1 MTKIEPGW
9 YPDPAAPT
17 TQRYWDGEQW
27 IGKAVGIDQ
36 TPPETPEPLPPPEPV
51 EEPQRPTE
59 PEQSAPPQFN
69 PLFGAPPIGAKF
81 DEIMAGRELAHP
93 GLRFVARIIDT
104 IVVALLN
111 VLVNGWFIY
120 QYVLETAP
128 TVRKVMA
135 DPSIDPT
142 SVQFSD
148 RAYRLQMLILLLAI
162 LLWFAYEVPS
172 TVNSG
177 QTLGKRIMGIKVDPI
192 FADKLRYGTI
202 MSRWS
207 LLMLPLACFPVGI
220 ALALVD
226 CGWCLRDR
234 PFKQCL
240 HDKTPGTI
248 VVTTST
254 APPQRNAQGDHD
266 ASPDARRP

>member
-120 QYVLETAP
+120 QYVDAWMP
-128 TVRKVMA
+128 TFNRIMA
-135 DPSIDPT
+135 NPELGYGEVELP
-142 SVQFSD
+142 D
-148 RAYRLQMLILLLAI
+148 RAYTLQYIILFIAI
-162 LLWFAYEVPS
+162 LLWFAYEIPA
-172 TVNSG
+172 TVSSG
-177 QTLGKRIMGIKVDPI
+177 QTLGKRIMGIKAVPI
-192 FADKLRYGTI
+192 YAKRMRWGLAI
-202 MSRWS
+202 SRWS
-207 LLMLPLACFPVGI
+207 LMMLSLACCPIGFI
-220 ALALVD
+220 AAIIDGV
-226 CGWCLRDR
+226 WCTFDK
-234 PFKQCL
+234 PFRQCL
-240 HDKTPGTI
+240 HDKNPGTMVI
-248 VVTTST
+248 QVPSTT
-254 APPQRNAQGDHD
+254 AKPQGDQD
-266 ASPDARRP
+266 VPPADPR